1 MQHRKIIIVG
11 GGPIGLVTAL
21 LLAKSGIAVSIFDE
35 GNASHNDG
43 RVLALSYASINMLKE
58 LNTWRPNLA
67 TAINHVHISHSGL
80 GVSNILA
87 TDVNLPSLGFTVKY
101 SDIRSHLI
109 NEIKQYPEIY
119 FHTCRVDN
127 ITTGRSYATIEYTD
141 NSGSKIYTA
150 DLAILAEGG
159 RIRID
164 SAQYKD
170 FDYQKNAITAEI
182 IADKKHN
189 NMAYE
194 RFDNDGASVFLPH
207 GDNFVL
213 VWSLPKDEAKKI
225 VVNNNLID
233 KLHKMP
239 FMKRF
244 GRLKLAGQIYSF
256 PLKLQVAKNRV
267 LDRVVLIGNSA
278 QTLHPISAQGM
289 NLAFRDAATLS
300 DLIIDNYQEL
310 DNLSIYDKLRSK
322 DAGIVINFTHNLAR
336 FLEYDNKVIN
346 YLRGIG
352 LITLSNLK
360 PLQNIIANSLIFG
373 N

>member
-1 MQHRKIIIVG
+1 MQHRKIVIVG

-21 LLAKSGIAVSIFDE
+21 ILAKNSIPVTIFDE
-35 GNASHNDG
+35 DNVSHNDG

-58 LNTWRPNLA
+58 LNAWHDNLA

-87 TDVNLPSLGFTVKY
+87 KDVNLPSLGFTIKY
-101 SDIRSHLI
+101 SDIRKSLM
-109 NEIKQYPEIY
+109 NEIHKYPEIS
-119 FHTCRVDN
+119 FHKCTVGN
-127 ITTGRSYATIEYTD
+127 ILTSDSFATIEYTD
-141 NSGSKIYTA
+141 HSGANVCTA

-159 RIRID
+159 KIKID

-170 FDYQKNAITAEI
+170 FDYEKNAITAEI
-182 IADKKHN
+182 IAEKKHDN
-189 NMAYE
+189 IAYE

-213 VWSLPKDEAKKI
+213 VWSLPKDEANEI
-225 VVNNNLID
+225 VINNNLIE
-233 KLHKMP
+233 KLSKMP

-244 GRLKLAGQIYSF
+244 GRLKLAGQVYSF

-267 LDRVVLIGNSA
+267 LNRVVLIGNSA

-289 NLAFRDAATLS
+289 NLAFRDAQTLS
-300 DLIIDNYQEL
+300 DLIIDKYQEL
-310 DNLSIYDKLRSK
+310 GNLSVYDKLRNK
-322 DAGIVINFTHNLAR
+322 DASVVINFTHNLAK
-336 FLEYDNKVIN
+336 FLEYDNKFIN
-346 YLRGIG
+346 HLRGVGI
-352 LITLSNLK
+352 IALSNLK